1 MHILHRRVIE
11 WKKTKYLYAIYQLYN
26 FWDSL
31 FENGKWLNIMM
42 IRLFMRLVFLC
53 LDVFLLFWHINRT
66 VCWFFT
72 RQCDNALILRWLQY
86 KSTYYNGDQLSKTPL
101 QKKKTFHI
109 LKVCIIRGKSHGA
122 MMMMTSSPQAHPKF
136 YKRKNKVLRH
146 AYLVPTYHY

>member
-1 MHILHRRVIE
+1 M
-11 WKKTKYLYAIYQLYN
+11 KKTSTYIYAIYQLYN

-72 RQCDNALILRWLQY
+72 RQCANALILWWLQY

-101 QKKKTFHI
+101 QKKTFHI

-146 AYLVPTYHY
+146 AYLGPTYH